1 MNEPFIVGMMVLTI
15 GITVGIGIHAY
26 WEARTQRQYFAY
38 GQQLSWFV
46 LGLATFSTVM
56 SGFGFIGG
64 PGLVYNI
71 GTTSLWMT
79 FAAALGIPFS
89 FLLVGRK
96 LRALA
101 GPDVLT
107 IPDAVH
113 KRFNSQAAR
122 AAVAVSI
129 LLGILAYLGSQIL
142 AATYVLVQVF
152 AADFLVSFGIALAV
166 ITIYPLIG
174 GIVAGIRSEVFQGAL
189 MLAASV
195 LVFYYALASGGG
207 MAQITADVA
216 QADQALV
223 SPWGAAPAM
232 MALGYLFVFSIGN
245 VGMPHST
252 SRFLMIKDS
261 RQLRYGVLLAT
272 GAYMF
277 GSLLWM
283 AVGFAMRARVAA
295 GDIAALGLPDE
306 AAPTFLATYTPSWLA
321 GVAFA
326 GLMSAILSTAS
337 IFLNV
342 GSATLTRDLPLA
354 LNRPLKHPIFWA
366 RTWTAVLALIAGGV
380 ALWSRELV
388 ALLGAIGYGLHA
400 AALVPTLVLGL
411 RWSRATA
418 GGVVASACVAIGG
431 SIYFFIAQQLGF
443 AASHGWWVPPH
454 GFPSVGLVMLL
465 SMMTFVVASFVT
477 QPVIAAVDDPALAGL
492 PEGADAE
499 VAPGFARRVA
509 PAREG

>member
-1 MNEPFIVGMMVLTI
+1 MSDPYIVVMMAMTI
-15 GITVGIGIHAY
+15 AITVGIGIHAY
-26 WEARTQRQYFAY
+26 WEARTQQQYFAY
-38 GQQLSWFV
+38 GQQLRWFV
-46 LGLATFSTVM
+46 LGLATFSTIM
-56 SGFGFIGG
+56 SGFGFVGG

-96 LRALA
+96 LHELA

-107 IPDAVH
+107 LPDAIH
-113 KRFNSQAAR
+113 KRFHSQAAR
-122 AAVAVSI
+122 FTVAVSI
-129 LLGILAYLGSQIL
+129 LLGIVAYLGSQVM
-142 AATYVLVQVF
+142 AATFVLVQVF
-152 AADFLVSFGIALAV
+152 GTGFLISFWAALAV
-166 ITIYPLIG
+166 VSVYPLIG
-174 GIVAGIRSEVFQGAL
+174 GIVAGIRTEVFQGAI
-189 MLAASV
+189 MIAASL
-195 LVFYYALASGGG
+195 LVFYFALASGGG

-216 QADQALV
+216 RANQALV
-223 SPWGAAPAM
+223 SPWGAAPALT
-232 MALGYLFVFSIGN
+232 ALGYLFVFSIGN

-252 SRFLMIKDS
+252 SRFLMLKDTT
-261 RQLRYGVLLAT
+261 QLRYGVLLAT
-272 GAYMF
+272 GAYMV

-283 AVGFAMRARVAA
+283 TVGFAMRARVAA
-295 GDIAALGLPDE
+295 GDLGALGAPDE
-306 AAPTFLATYTPSWLA
+306 AAPVFLSTYTPPWLA
-321 GVAFA
+321 GIAFA

-342 GSATLTRDLPLA
+342 GSATLTRDIPLS

-366 RTWTAVLALIAGGV
+366 RTWTAVLALVSGAL

-400 AALVPTLVLGL
+400 AALVPALVLGL

-418 GGVVASACVAIGG
+418 AGVVASATVAIAG

-443 AASHGWWVPPH
+443 AASRGWWVPGH

-465 SMMTFVVASFVT
+465 SLITFVVTSFVT
-477 QPVIAAVDDPALAGL
+477 QPVTVIEPGSVSRVRESDAADRVPRAPALPRA
-492 PEGADAE
+492 
-499 VAPGFARRVA
+499 
-509 PAREG
+509 

>member
-1 MNEPFIVGMMVLTI
+1 MNDPLIVTMMAATI
-15 GITVGIGIHAY
+15 GITVAIGIHAY
-26 WEARTQRQYFAY
+26 WEARTQQQYFAY
-38 GQQLSWFV
+38 GHQLRWFV

-56 SGFGFIGG
+56 SGFGFVGG
-64 PGLVYNI
+64 PGLVYSI

-96 LRALA
+96 LHALA

-107 IPDAVH
+107 IPDAVY
-113 KRFNSQAAR
+113 KRFGSQAAR
-122 AAVAVSI
+122 ATVAISI

-142 AATYVLVQVF
+142 ATTFVLVQVF
-152 AADFLVSFGIALAV
+152 GASFLVSFWIGLTV
-166 ITIYPLIG
+166 VSIYPLIG
-174 GIVAGIRSEVFQGAL
+174 GIVAGIRTEVFQGGI
-189 MLAASV
+189 MIVASM
-195 LVFYYALASGGG
+195 LVFYFALASGGG

-216 QADQALV
+216 RSDQALV
-223 SPWGAAPAM
+223 RPWGAAPALT
-232 MALGYLFVFSIGN
+232 ALGYLFVFSIGN

-252 SRFLMIKDS
+252 SRFLMLKDT
-261 RQLRYGVLLAT
+261 RQLRYSVLLAT
-272 GAYMF
+272 GAYMV

-283 AVGFAMRARVAA
+283 TVGYAVRARVNA
-295 GDIAALGLPDE
+295 GDLAALSMPDE
-306 AAPTFLATYTPSWLA
+306 AAPTFLSTYTPPWLA
-321 GVAFA
+321 GIAFA
-326 GLMSAILSTAS
+326 GLMCAILSTAS

-366 RTWTAVLALIAGGV
+366 RTWTGVLALLSGGL

-411 RWSRATA
+411 WWQRATA
-418 GGVVASACVAIGG
+418 SAVVASTIVAIVG
-431 SIYFFIAQQLGF
+431 SVYFFIAQQLGF
-443 AASHGWWVPPH
+443 AASHGWWVPAH

-465 SMMTFVVASFVT
+465 SLITFVLTSLSARPVT
-477 QPVIAAVDDPALAGL
+477 VMSREHAATLDAVDVQA
-492 PEGADAE
+492 
-499 VAPGFARRVA
+499 
-509 PAREG
+509 